1 LPSSFAMYTTA
12 FAFSYALEPAT
23 LSNNRR
29 TLGATLFFALG
40 AVVGWPF
47 ALAISIPFVFEELF
61 LYGGDRVAPHVKGS
75 WLTQRWTRFLTSVAA
90 ASSIFVCV

>member
-23 LSNNRR
+23 LSNRRR
-29 TLGATLFFALG
+29 TLGAILFFALG
-40 AVVGWPF
+40 AIVGWPF

-61 LYGGDRVAPHVKGS
+61 LHGGDRVAPQARGS
-75 WLTQRWTRFLTSVAA
+75 WLTQRWARFLTFAAA
-90 ASSIFVCV
+90 ASLIFVCV